1 MTLKAL
7 GKRAA
12 PVIVIFL
19 MAVGTTFAAGPSA
32 HPSHPPKG
40 PDVTESEAPETE
52 APETEAP
59 GTDAPETEAPESGA
73 PESEAPESVSPE
85 ANTAS
90 DVSAANLDR
99 IVGLLADAGITTTAD
114 ELKTL
119 ADQFGVGGAVRILE
133 FAHDS
138 GKTSAE
144 VVAMRQAG
152 DGWGKIRKSLGL
164 TGSSGIGKIMGG
176 HGKGHSKNH

>member
-1 MTLKAL
+1 MTLTTL

-12 PVIVIFL
+12 PAIVIL
-19 MAVGTTFAAGPSA
+19 LLAVGTTFAAGPSA
-32 HPSHPPKG
+32 HPSHPTKS

-59 GTDAPETEAPESGA
+59 DSEAPETEAPESEA
-73 PESEAPESVSPE
+73 PETEAPESPD
-85 ANTAS
+85 ATTAS

-114 ELKTL
+114 ELKQL

-138 GKTSAE
+138 GKTSADI
-144 VVAMRQAG
+144 VAMRQAG
-152 DGWGKIRKSLGL
+152 DGWGQIRKSLGL

-176 HGKGHSKNH
+176 HGKGHSKHH

>member
-32 HPSHPPKG
+32 HPSHPTKG
-40 PDVTESEAPETE
+40 PDATESEAPETE

-59 GTDAPETEAPESGA
+59 ESEA
-73 PESEAPESVSPE
+73 PESEAPESESPD

-119 ADQFGVGGAVRILE
+119 ADQFGVGGAVRVLE

-144 VVAMRQAG
+144 IVAMREAG
-152 DGWGKIRKSLGL
+152 DGWGKIRKNLEL
-164 TGSSGIGKIMGG
+164 TGGSGIGKIMGG

>member
-32 HPSHPPKG
+32 HPSHPTKG

-59 GTDAPETEAPESGA
+59 ESDAPETEAPESEA

-90 DVSAANLDR
+90 DVSAA
-99 IVGLLADAGITTTAD
+99 
-114 ELKTL
+114 
-119 ADQFGVGGAVRILE
+119 
-133 FAHDS
+133 
-138 GKTSAE
+138 
-144 VVAMRQAG
+144 
-152 DGWGKIRKSLGL
+152 
-164 TGSSGIGKIMGG
+164 GSSICRCRWPRRRQPKPPTRPLEPIVARRRLNQKWGR
-176 HGKGHSKNH
+176 SR